1 VKNEVCIATFNC
13 TVFVNKP
20 PVIHR
25 NFGVFRMASGPPG
38 LNQVGVFAR
47 ANISPDSTTSQLQRG
62 PLHSNKK
69 RALVVDGKTLT

>member
-1 VKNEVCIATFNC
+1 MPIIDTLLLNNPLAN
-13 TVFVNKP
+13 
-20 PVIHR
+20 HH
-25 NFGVFRMASGPPG
+25 NFDIFRMAGGPPG

-47 ANISPDSTTSQLQRG
+47 ANISPRDTPSQHQRG